1 MQYRLHPDD
10 TIAALAS
17 APGPSVRGIV
27 RISGRQTP
35 ALLQDWFQ
43 PDANPPSSPA
53 FHERK
58 LPWRTEG
65 TVAVAGLWHP
75 CPVALHYWPG
85 RRSYTGECLAELH
98 ADGSPPLLEALL
110 AEVFRRGVRPAEPGE
125 FTLRA
130 FLAGRIDLVQA
141 EAVLGVID
149 ASGETELK
157 TALSQLAGGLS
168 GGLAELRHD
177 LLDLLADLEAGL
189 DFADEPIEFVAHE
202 ELTRRL
208 HDAVATLAPLRE
220 QLSDRTRRDAGWRVV
235 LTGPPNA
242 GKSTLFNALTGQ
254 EAALVSPQRGTTRD
268 WLGAELDLAGLPVT
282 LIDTAGTEAAE
293 TGIEQA
299 AQARRLEQ
307 LAQADLVLDCRP
319 ADEPDDRHGCPAA
332 NWLWIVTKADLSAH
346 NDAHQDQ
353 TRLRISVHHS
363 GLIARLKQAI
373 GERLATQVGS
383 RRQFVGS
390 TSARVRGSLE
400 AAAECLQRA
409 CQIAARERDEDLLAL
424 EIREALGELGRI
436 TGAVYTDDIL
446 DRIFSRFCI
455 GK

>member
-1 MQYRLHPDD
+1 MRYRLHPDD

-17 APGPSVRGIV
+17 APGPAVRGIL
-27 RISGRQTP
+27 RISGRSTP
-35 ALLQDWFQ
+35 EILRDWFESAVTSI
-43 PDANPPSSPA
+43 PAPS
-53 FHERK
+53 FLERH
-58 LPWRTEG
+58 LPWRTVG
-65 TVAVAGLWHP
+65 SVAVTGLWYP
-75 CPVALHYWPG
+75 CPVELHYWPG

-98 ADGSPPLLEALL
+98 TTGSPPLLEALL
-110 AEVFRRGVRPAEPGE
+110 AEIFRRGVRPAEPGE

-149 ASGETELK
+149 ASGDAELK
-157 TALSQLAGGLS
+157 AALHQLAGGLS
-168 GGLAELRHD
+168 GGLAELRND

-189 DFADEPIEFVAHE
+189 DFADEPIEFVAHD

-208 HDAVATLAPLRE
+208 QAAVATLAPLQE

-242 GKSTLFNALTGQ
+242 GKSTLFNALAGQ
-254 EAALVSPQRGTTRD
+254 QAALVSAVRGTTRD
-268 WLGAELDLAGLPVT
+268 WLGAEINLAGLPVT
-282 LIDTAGTEAAE
+282 LVDTAGTDTAGTE
-293 TGIEQA
+293 IEQA
-299 AQARRLEQ
+299 AQERRIEQ

-319 ADEPDDRHGCPAA
+319 ADEPDDRCGSPPA
-332 NWLWIVTKADLSAH
+332 NRLWIVTKGDLSTGRPDH
-346 NDAHQDQ
+346 S
-353 TRLRISVHHS
+353 RVRISIQDAGSLV
-363 GLIARLKQAI
+363 RLKAAIRDQLAAQA
-373 GERLATQVGS
+373 GT

-390 TSARVRGSLE
+390 TAARVQGSLE
-400 AAAECLQRA
+400 SASACLQRA